1 MGSRSGSHD
10 RLENLGR
17 CTSLEAS
24 SPCPGPCTPRRHT
37 GLLTSRRTTC
47 LLLTP
52 GGCRSGLLYMVML
65 SRYIHVKDKG
75 SGGFEDEWMDIRLTN
90 DPCLRRLCWSRIG
103 RIVPSAATASS
114 IR

>member
-1 MGSRSGSHD
+1 
-10 RLENLGR
+10 
-17 CTSLEAS
+17 
-24 SPCPGPCTPRRHT
+24 
-37 GLLTSRRTTC
+37 
-47 LLLTP
+47 
-52 GGCRSGLLYMVML
+52 MVML